1 MFRRV
6 FLARLLLAALFGAL
20 LVPAQAQEKFSEPA
34 LSDPDSWTVVLL
46 PDLQGYA
53 KKACNQPIMEIMTSW
68 IAAHAEALNTKLV
81 LCVGD
86 LVEQNDRIS
95 NGYSGDQSSHKQWE
109 ATARAFSQLD
119 GVVPY
124 MTATGNHDYTYTRT
138 GDRRTHIGE
147 YFPVD
152 KNPLNRRMLSQY
164 GLDAQGNH
172 AVENAAFE
180 LRSPE
185 GIDYLFLN
193 LEFAPRDTVI
203 GWARRIVGLEEYRNH
218 RVVLM
223 THSYLNAESERIA
236 GDPVRVTSY
245 EPVVKN
251 GKITKFKQELPDA
264 NQGEA
269 IWRKLVYPASN
280 IELVL
285 CGHVSG
291 WGFRTDA
298 NSAGRPVHQMLF
310 DSQSMGG
317 GYEGNGGDG
326 WIRILEFLPDG
337 RTVLVRFFFADDFSN
352 DFFREHGAR
361 DDLFA
366 PVRPLAHDA
375 AARLAHG
382 RGQPVHLRVPVAVTA
397 EGISS
402 TAHPGTDRAVSSPLP
417 ARSLAVV
424 ENIGHIRIG
433 PRDER
438 INARQQRLRAGRKAV
453 LHPRR
458 NFGINLPREV
468 TVLFERAQRHAQH
481 LL

>member
-326 WIRILEFLPDG
+326 WIPHSGISPRRP
-337 RTVLVRFFFADDFSN
+337 
-352 DFFREHGAR
+352 HGAR

-382 RGQPVHLRVPVAVTA
+382 GGQPVHLRVPTAVTA
-397 EGISS
+397 EGISN
-402 TAHPGTDRAVSSPLP
+402 TAHPGTRRP
-417 ARSLAVV
+417 ALLQEIA
-424 ENIGHIRIG
+424 
-433 PRDER
+433 
-438 INARQQRLRAGRKAV
+438 AGRGV
-453 LHPRR
+453 VVRR
-458 NFGINLPREV
+458 SPVPHRNGSRRLV
-468 TVLFERAQRHAQH
+468 TAPRAQSGGR
-481 LL
+481 

>member
-95 NGYSGDQSSHKQWE
+95 NGYSGDQSSHRQWE

-245 EPVVKN
+245 EPVVKKRQDHQIQT
-251 GKITKFKQELPDA
+251 GVARRQSGRSDLAETRLPRLEHRTGALRPRIGLGIPHGCQQRRPSRPPDA
-264 NQGEA
+264 LRLA
-269 IWRKLVYPASN
+269 V
-280 IELVL
+280 
-285 CGHVSG
+285 
-291 WGFRTDA
+291 
-298 NSAGRPVHQMLF
+298 
-310 DSQSMGG
+310 
-317 GYEGNGGDG
+317 
-326 WIRILEFLPDG
+326 DG
-337 RTVLVRFFFADDFSN
+337 RRVRGQRRRRLDPHSGISP
-352 DFFREHGAR
+352 RRPHGAR

-382 RGQPVHLRVPVAVTA
+382 GGQPVHLRVPTAVTA
-397 EGISS
+397 EGISN
-402 TAHPGTDRAVSSPLP
+402 TAHPGTRRP
-417 ARSLAVV
+417 ALLQEIA
-424 ENIGHIRIG
+424 
-433 PRDER
+433 
-438 INARQQRLRAGRKAV
+438 AGRGV
-453 LHPRR
+453 VVRR
-458 NFGINLPREV
+458 SPVPHRNGSRRLV
-468 TVLFERAQRHAQH
+468 TAPRAQSGGR
-481 LL
+481 

>member
-1 MFRRV
+1 MTRNFSAGRM
-6 FLARLLLAALFGAL
+6 LILSAALSLLLAAA
-20 LVPAQAQEKFSEPA
+20 VPAEAQEKAVQEPV
-34 LSDPDSWTVVLL
+34 LSDPDSWTVVLI

-53 KKACNQPIMEIMTSW
+53 KKECNQPIMEIMTSW
-68 IAAHAEALNTKLV
+68 IATHAERLNTKLV

-95 NGYSGDQSSHKQWE
+95 SGYSGDQSSHRQWE
-109 ATARAFSQLD
+109 ATARAFSHLD

-147 YFPVD
+147 YFPID
-152 KNPLNRRMLSQY
+152 KNPLNRKMLSQY

-180 LRSPE
+180 FRSPE

-193 LEFAPRDTVI
+193 LEFAPRDTVLN
-203 GWARRIVGLEEYRNH
+203 WARCIVGLEEYRNH

-223 THSYLNAESERIA
+223 THSYRDATSMRIPE
-236 GDPVRVTSY
+236 GTVRVTSY
-245 EPVVKN
+245 EPVVRN
-251 GKITKFKQELPDA
+251 GKSTKFRQELPDA

-269 IWRKLVYPASN
+269 IWKKLVYPASN

-291 WGFRTDA
+291 WGFRTDP
-298 NSAGRPVHQMLF
+298 NRAGVPVHQMLF

-337 RTVLVRFFFADDFSN
+337 RTVRVMTFSP
-352 DFFREHGAR
+352 
-361 DDLFA
+361 LFA
-366 PVRPLAHDA
+366 LSPTTRQHAWL
-375 AARLAHG
+375 
-382 RGQPVHLRVPVAVTA
+382 QE
-397 EGISS
+397 EGNQF
-402 TAHPGTDRAVSSPLP
+402 TF
-417 ARSLAVV
+417 
-424 ENIGHIRIG
+424 E
-433 PRDER
+433 
-438 INARQQRLRAGRKAV
+438 
-453 LHPRR
+453 
-458 NFGINLPREV
+458 FGKR
-468 TVLFERAQRHAQH
+468 
-481 LL
+481 

>member
-95 NGYSGDQSSHKQWE
+95 NGLLGRPVVAQAVGGYGPRLLAVGRSGSLH
-109 ATARAFSQLD
+109 D
-119 GVVPY
+119 GHRQPRLHLH
-124 MTATGNHDYTYTRT
+124 AH

-280 IELVL
+280 LEVVL

-291 WGFRTDA
+291 WGFRTVPTA
-298 NSAGRPVHQMLF
+298 QAVPSTRCSSTRSRWAAGTRATAETAGSAF
-310 DSQSMGG
+310 W
-317 GYEGNGGDG
+317 N
-326 WIRILEFLPDG
+326 
-337 RTVLVRFFFADDFSN
+337 FS
-352 DFFREHGAR
+352 
-361 DDLFA
+361 
-366 PVRPLAHDA
+366 PT
-375 AARLAHG
+375 AARCA
-382 RGQPVHLRVPVAVTA
+382 
-397 EGISS
+397 
-402 TAHPGTDRAVSSPLP
+402 
-417 ARSLAVV
+417 
-424 ENIGHIRIG
+424 
-433 PRDER
+433 
-438 INARQQRLRAGRKAV
+438 
-453 LHPRR
+453 
-458 NFGINLPREV
+458 
-468 TVLFERAQRHAQH
+468 
-481 LL
+481 

>member
-203 GWARRIVGLEEYRNH
+203 GWARRIV
-218 RVVLM
+218 
-223 THSYLNAESERIA
+223 
-236 GDPVRVTSY
+236 
-245 EPVVKN
+245 
-251 GKITKFKQELPDA
+251 
-264 NQGEA
+264 
-269 IWRKLVYPASN
+269 
-280 IELVL
+280 
-285 CGHVSG
+285 
-291 WGFRTDA
+291 
-298 NSAGRPVHQMLF
+298 
-310 DSQSMGG
+310 
-317 GYEGNGGDG
+317 
-326 WIRILEFLPDG
+326 
-337 RTVLVRFFFADDFSN
+337 
-352 DFFREHGAR
+352 
-361 DDLFA
+361 DL
-366 PVRPLAHDA
+366 A
-375 AARLAHG
+375 AAVGA
-382 RGQPVHLRVPVAVTA
+382 
-397 EGISS
+397 
-402 TAHPGTDRAVSSPLP
+402 
-417 ARSLAVV
+417 LAVL
-424 ENIGHIRIG
+424 ELALG
-433 PRDER
+433 PE
-438 INARQQRLRAGRKAV
+438 
-453 LHPRR
+453 
-458 NFGINLPREV
+458 
-468 TVLFERAQRHAQH
+468 
-481 LL
+481 

>member
-180 LRSPE
+180 LRSPG

-251 GKITKFKQELPDA
+251 GKITKFKI
-264 NQGEA
+264 G
-269 IWRKLVYPASN
+269 RAS
-280 IELVL
+280 
-285 CGHVSG
+285 C
-291 WGFRTDA
+291 
-298 NSAGRPVHQMLF
+298 
-310 DSQSMGG
+310 
-317 GYEGNGGDG
+317 
-326 WIRILEFLPDG
+326 
-337 RTVLVRFFFADDFSN
+337 
-352 DFFREHGAR
+352 RE
-361 DDLFA
+361 
-366 PVRPLAHDA
+366 
-375 AARLAHG
+375 
-382 RGQPVHLRVPVAVTA
+382 RV
-397 EGISS
+397 
-402 TAHPGTDRAVSSPLP
+402 
-417 ARSLAVV
+417 
-424 ENIGHIRIG
+424 
-433 PRDER
+433 
-438 INARQQRLRAGRKAV
+438 
-453 LHPRR
+453 
-458 NFGINLPREV
+458 
-468 TVLFERAQRHAQH
+468 
-481 LL
+481 

>member
-1 MFRRV
+1 MPRRL
-6 FLARLLLAALFGAL
+6 FLVRILLVAVFGAFL
-20 LVPAQAQEKFSEPA
+20 MPASAQENLREPA

-68 IAAHAEALNTKLV
+68 IAKHAGALNTKMV
-81 LCVGD
+81 LCAGD

-152 KNPLNRRMLSQY
+152 KNPLNRQMLSQY

-180 LRSPE
+180 MRSPE

-203 GWARRIVGLEEYRNH
+203 GWARRVVGLEQYKNH
-218 RVVLM
+218 RVVLL
-223 THSYLNAESERIA
+223 THSYLNGKSERLK
-236 GDPVRVTSY
+236 GNPVRVTSY
-245 EPVVKN
+245 EPVVVN

-269 IWRKLVYPASN
+269 IWQKLVYPASN

-298 NSAGRPVHQMLF
+298 NSAGKPVHQMLF

-337 RTVLVRFFFADDFSN
+337 KTVRVMTYSP
-352 DFFREHGAR
+352 
-361 DDLFA
+361 LFA
-366 PVRPLAHDA
+366 LSPATRQHAWL
-375 AARLAHG
+375 
-382 RGQPVHLRVPVAVTA
+382 TE
-397 EGISS
+397 EGNQF
-402 TAHPGTDRAVSSPLP
+402 TF
-417 ARSLAVV
+417 
-424 ENIGHIRIG
+424 EF
-433 PRDER
+433 
-438 INARQQRLRAGRKAV
+438 QQR
-453 LHPRR
+453 
-458 NFGINLPREV
+458 
-468 TVLFERAQRHAQH
+468 
-481 LL
+481 